1 MERSQEELIENMNSN
16 RTESIWN
23 ILGIELV
30 EAQKDRVVA
39 TMPIGPQHRQQ
50 VGYLHGGVSVVL
62 AESLASLGSVLNIDA
77 DKQMAFGLEINANH
91 LRPKREGT
99 LTGVATP
106 IARGR
111 TTHVWDIRITDE
123 RDKLVCISRCTVAIV
138 DRPPDNGNPL
148 VKPSQN
154 AE

>member
-1 MERSQEELIENMNSN
+1 MEYSQEELIENINNN
-16 RTESIWN
+16 RRESIWN
-23 ILGIELV
+23 VLDIQLV

-39 TMPIGPQHRQQ
+39 TMPIGPNHRQQ

-77 DKQMAFGLEINANH
+77 NNQMAFGLEINANH

-106 IARGR
+106 ITLGR
-111 TTHVWDIRITDE
+111 TTHVWDIRISDE
-123 RDKLVCISRCTVAIV
+123 QDKLICISRCTVAIV

-148 VKPSQN
+148 VKSK
-154 AE
+154 